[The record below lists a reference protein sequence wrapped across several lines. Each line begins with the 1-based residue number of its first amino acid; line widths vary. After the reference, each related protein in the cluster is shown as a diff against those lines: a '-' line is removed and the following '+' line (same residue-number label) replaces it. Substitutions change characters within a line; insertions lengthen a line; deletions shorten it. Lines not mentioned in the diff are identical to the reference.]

1 MGAIMPFRSRSRLLS
16 LRDDPAVRAAA
27 LLLVLILLVGCG
39 GGGDDS
45 LAVFAAASLTE
56 VFPALDGDARYT
68 FGGSDQLAAQ
78 IRAGAPADVFASAS
92 PKYPAELFAAGLA
105 GRPRVFA
112 TNRLVVIVRRGY
124 SGELSSLADRGV
136 KLVLASEGVPVGDYA
151 REALA
156 KLGLS
161 KALAN
166 VVSQEHDVKAVV
178 AKVALAEADAA
189 IVYATDVE
197 PVADKVR
204 VLDVPDEA
212 QPRIECVV
220 TVVRKSEA
228 AEAFVAHLLSP
239 AGQAVLKQAG
249 FGPP

>member
-1 MGAIMPFRSRSRLLS
+1 
-16 LRDDPAVRAAA
+16 VRAAA
-27 LLLVLILLVGCG
+27 LVLVLLLVGCG
-39 GGGDDS
+39 GGGEHP
-45 LAVFAAASLTE
+45 LTVFAASSLTE
-56 VFPALDGDARYT
+56 ALRELDGDARYT

-78 IRAGAPADVFASAS
+78 IRSGAPADVFASAS
-92 PKYPAELFAAGLA
+92 PKYPAELFEAGLA

-136 KLVLASEGVPVGDYA
+136 KLVFASEGVPVGDYA

-156 KLGLS
+156 KLGMG

-166 VVSQEHDVKAVV
+166 VVSQEHDVKTVV

-189 IVYATDVE
+189 IAYATDVK

-204 VLDVPDEA
+204 VLALPDEA
-212 QPRIECVV
+212 QPRIECAV

-228 AEAFVAHLLSP
+228 AEAFVANLLSP